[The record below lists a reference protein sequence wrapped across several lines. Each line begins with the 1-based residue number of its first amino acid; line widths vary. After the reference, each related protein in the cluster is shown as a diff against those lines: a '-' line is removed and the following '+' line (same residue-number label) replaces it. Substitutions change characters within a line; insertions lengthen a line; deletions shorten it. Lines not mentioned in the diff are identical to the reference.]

1 MSTPSTPEIYNGNPV
16 FDSGMTPFGFYDSDE
31 QFKVD
36 APKAA
41 RFIAARLGYPI
52 LDVELSSGSMFTALE
67 ESVTTYGNTIYAWK
81 VRENYLS
88 LEGGTKDIDANNM
101 VVEPSLQ
108 RIVEIAKN
116 YGTEAE
122 VGGNITL
129 QHGMLEL
136 KAGVQNYDLD
146 LWAKNQGIEGG
157 IEIRRIFYEAPPAI
171 LRYFDPYAGTGTG
184 IQSLM
189 DAFDFGSYSP
199 GVNFLLM
206 PISYDLLK
214 IQAIEFNDQ
223 IRKSTY
229 SFRVSNNQLQI
240 FPIPTQGSL
249 LRIEYYKLSDKRK
262 LNPKASNYGATSV
275 HKISVENWVIP
286 EGQSTGWFSV
296 DISTLNIDWEA
307 RDSVAVQCYLETT
320 VDGKSGNY
328 MFLPNQLEVL
338 PDSISKTVS
347 SVRLQLVQG
356 IDTGSVIINYPTYR
370 TSVDGTTTFSGYSS
384 DFSVEIPAGQST
396 FTQKFIHTLNTKDIS
411 VQVYEDGVNGAYAQM
426 LPAQINIVNTYEV
439 DITFAKPITGHVVFT
454 ATAQESNL
462 DSGVITN
469 ISEVPYENPTY
480 TKINSIGRQWIF
492 RYTLAICKEILAY
505 IRGKYQTM
513 PIPDSE
519 VTLNQQDLLTDARS
533 EKEALLKELN
543 DMLNIASRQS
553 QLDMKAKE
561 AESLKS
567 VLSAVPVGIF
577 IG

>member
-1 MSTPSTPEIYNGNPV
+1 MSEKQQIYDGNPV
-16 FDSGMTPFGFYDSDE
+16 FKPDVGMTPFGFYDDDKDFQSE
-31 QFKVD
+31 
-36 APKAA
+36 APKVAKFCA
-41 RFIAARLGYPI
+41 YRLGYP
-52 LDVELSSGSMFTALE
+52 LMDVELRQESFYTAFE
-67 ESVTTYGNTIYAWK
+67 EAVTVYGNTIYSWK

-88 LEGGTKDIDANNM
+88 LEGGSTEFDANTI
-101 VVEPSLQ
+101 VVEPTLQ
-108 RIVEIAKN
+108 RIIEIAKN

-122 VGGNITL
+122 VGGNIAMNTGIL
-129 QHGMLEL
+129 SL
-136 KAGVQNYDLD
+136 KANVQKYDLAS
-146 LWAKNQGIEGG
+146 WAESQGVEGG
-157 IEIRRIFYEAPPAI
+157 IEVRRGVYEAPPPI

-184 IQSLM
+184 VQSLM

-223 IRKSTY
+223 VRKSTY

-275 HKISVENWVIP
+275 HKISVKNWVIP
-286 EGQSTGWFSV
+286 EGQSTEWFSV

-338 PDSISKTVS
+338 PDSTSKTVS

-462 DSGVITN
+462 DSGVI
-469 ISEVPYENPTY
+469 
-480 TKINSIGRQWIF
+480 
-492 RYTLAICKEILAY
+492 
-505 IRGKYQTM
+505 
-513 PIPDSE
+513 
-519 VTLNQQDLLTDARS
+519 
-533 EKEALLKELN
+533 
-543 DMLNIASRQS
+543 
-553 QLDMKAKE
+553 
-561 AESLKS
+561 
-567 VLSAVPVGIF
+567 
-577 IG
+577 